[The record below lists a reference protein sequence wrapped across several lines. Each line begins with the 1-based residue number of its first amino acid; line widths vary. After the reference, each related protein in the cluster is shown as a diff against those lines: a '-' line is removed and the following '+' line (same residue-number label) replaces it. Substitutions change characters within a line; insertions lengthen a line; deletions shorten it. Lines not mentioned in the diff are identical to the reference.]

1 MIIKR
6 IIQKSQIKNYE
17 ANKQYN
23 AMLKE
28 MKEHKHI
35 KYQENNE
42 QKKQNL
48 DENWYNVTR
57 CHFI

>member
-6 IIQKSQIKNYE
+6 IIQNSQLKNYE

-23 AMLKE
+23 TMLKE
-28 MKEHKHI
+28 MKQHKHI
-35 KYQENNE
+35 KYQETKE

-48 DENWYNVTR
+48 DEN
-57 CHFI
+57 